1 MPDADADNSRPD
13 EPGAPDPG
21 VAAPHPAQAGPQ
33 GPDVDEAESAD
44 EPEPAEEPEPAIQA
58 HALGLH
64 LRTGWVFRHVT
75 LTAHPG
81 DAIEVVGS
89 GGTGR
94 SMLLLALVGRARH
107 STGGLTVLG
116 HPVPTGRVGAAQAR
130 RVRRRTS
137 VAQVGPPI
145 ELEGQQRVREAAAE
159 RRRWDHAHR
168 REDVRTL
175 AYDEAAA
182 LVGLAV
188 DPHEL
193 VDELAAVDRTLLAV
207 ALALAAPHEVL
218 VVDDVDHGLSE
229 AEHRRVGDALA
240 DVAATGVV
248 VVSAA
253 TRPSGAERARVL
265 DMPIHDAVHAAA
277 QVREVR

>member
-1 MPDADADNSRPD
+1 MPDADDSRPD
-13 EPGAPDPG
+13 EPGTPEAGESAPDP
-21 VAAPHPAQAGPQ
+21 AESGPQ
-33 GPDVDEAESAD
+33 EPDVDEDESAD
-44 EPEPAEEPEPAIQA
+44 EPEPEPAPAIEA

-107 STGGLTVLG
+107 STGDLSVLG
-116 HPVPTGRVGAAQAR
+116 RPVPTGRTGAAQAR
-130 RVRRRTS
+130 AVRRRTA

-159 RRRWDHAHR
+159 RRRWDHVHR
-168 REDVRTL
+168 REDVQTL
-175 AYDEAAA
+175 GYDEAAA

-218 VVDDVDHGLSE
+218 VVDDVDRGLSE
-229 AEHRRVGDALA
+229 AEHRRLGDALA

-248 VVSAA
+248 VISAA
-253 TRPSGAERARVL
+253 TRPSGAELARVL

-277 QVREVR
+277 QVRETR

>member
-1 MPDADADNSRPD
+1 MPDADDSRPD

-33 GPDVDEAESAD
+33 EPDVDEAESAD

-107 STGGLTVLG
+107 STGDLTVLG
-116 HPVPTGRVGAAQAR
+116 HPVATGRAGAAQAR

-137 VAQVGPPI
+137 VAQVGPPV
-145 ELEGQQRVREAAAE
+145 ELEGQQRVREATAE
-159 RRRWDHAHR
+159 RRRWDHVHR

-182 LVGLAV
+182 LVGLTV
-188 DPHEL
+188 
-193 VDELAAVDRTLLAV
+193 VDRTLLAV

-277 QVREVR
+277 RAREAR